1 MSRLKKQRKS
11 HESFSIITKQ
21 VKENMKFTLQVIVIL
36 IQLGFGHMKKHDER
50 LEGLGALNL
59 SS

>member
-11 HESFSIITKQ
+11 HESFSILTRQ

-36 IQLGFGHMKKHDER
+36 IQLGFGHMRKHDER
-50 LEGLGALNL
+50 LEDHGALNL